1 MKKHHPIF
9 TLFSK
14 FIFFTGRVIL
24 ALRYRVR
31 LKGTE
36 ILKSSKSPLLFLP
49 NHQAIVDPML
59 FITQTNKYTTCVPV
73 ITSGYYDMPV
83 AKSFFRK
90 WGAIRVSDLE
100 KGSRNINVL
109 DNITSSV
116 TKGFELGHNIVIYP
130 AGQLPSQGLEKIYNK
145 QGAKKIVE
153 NLPGDVK
160 VIGVRISGLWGS
172 VWSKAWTGSSPD
184 FTSTL
189 LKSVWYTIANLILFM
204 PRRAVTIEFV
214 DITKE
219 ALVKAQADRRT
230 FNSFLED
237 FYNINGEEKPLFL
250 KHFFYV
256 TKCLKK
262 LPDNI
267 KDETEETESS
277 TSIHTFPDD
286 VVTAIKDIVAHTLE
300 ISTDK
305 IELNSS
311 LYLDLGADSLNLV
324 EIITDIESRFP
335 GFTTPEINSIKT
347 VTDLCL
353 IATGQFGTQVKL
365 KPSYLNKPL
374 SNITRLTVDKEKNIL
389 WQFIDTFT
397 KDKRDWFVYDSMLGT
412 TNRKDFLL
420 KAIVISGV
428 IKKRVKTKHLGI
440 MLPALQSTT
449 MLVIATY
456 MAGKIPVM
464 LNWTVGKS
472 VLEHNIEVAGIDKIL
487 TAGSFV
493 ERIEEQLP
501 HSIKNKLIL
510 MEKEIPGIKIQHKLS
525 ALIKSFAPKL
535 FINYK
540 NIDTTAVILFTSGS
554 EAMPKAVPL
563 SHANIVN
570 NLWGVLTM
578 ENIDNNRVFLGIL
591 PPFHSFGFTVMTVLP
606 LLTGIKVAYSP
617 NPTDGK
623 EVMNILKHTGSNIL
637 VVTPGFLKLMM
648 AQAAAFH
655 FKTVEFVISGAE
667 AITKQTIEKF
677 RSLAPKAIV
686 LEGYGITECSP
697 VLTLNPQDKQKL
709 NSVGKFLPGIDGI
722 IVDIDKYKVL
732 PQGSEGMILAKGRN
746 VFSGYLGDEN
756 INPFVTVNGEE
767 YYRTGDLGY
776 IDNEGFLYI
785 TGRLKRFIKIAGEM
799 ISLPFIER
807 KLVEKYGEDGENVL
821 AVEGSDKTTPPKIV
835 VFTTKE
841 MDKQEIQS
849 YLHKNGV
856 APIAKI
862 TDIITIDEIP
872 VLGTGKTDYKVLKG
886 MVEGR

>member
-9 TLFSK
+9 TLFSR
-14 FIFFTGRVIL
+14 FIFFAVRVIL
-24 ALRYRVR
+24 ALRYRVK
-31 LKGTE
+31 LKGTD
-36 ILKSSKSPLLFLP
+36 ILKESEAPLLFLP

-59 FITQTNKYTTCVPV
+59 FMTQVYKHTTCVPV
-73 ITSGYYDMPV
+73 VTSGYYDLPV
-83 AKSFFRK
+83 AKILFKK

-100 KGSRNINVL
+100 KGSRNIKVL

-153 NLPGDVK
+153 NLPDGVK

-172 VWSKAWTGSSPD
+172 VWSKAWTGKSPD
-184 FTSTL
+184 FTATL
-189 LKSVWYTIANLILFM
+189 LKSIWYTIANLIIFM
-204 PRRAVTIEFV
+204 PRRYVTIEFV

-219 ALVKAQADRRT
+219 ALARAQSDRQT
-230 FNSFLED
+230 FNSYLED

-256 TKCLKK
+256 PISKK
-262 LPDNI
+262 ELPGNI
-267 KDETEETESS
+267 KSEYEERESS
-277 TSIHTFPDD
+277 TSTHTFPVD
-286 VVTAIKDIVAHTLE
+286 VVAAIKDIVAGILD

-324 EIITDIESRFP
+324 EFITEIENHFP
-335 GFTTPEINSIKT
+335 GYTTPEINSIKT
-347 VTDLCL
+347 VADLCR
-353 IATGQFGTQVKL
+353 IATGQLGKQVKL
-365 KPSYLNKPL
+365 KPSHLNIPI
-374 SNITRLTVDKEKNIL
+374 SNISRLTVDKEKNIL
-389 WQFIDTFT
+389 WQFLDTFT
-397 KDKRDWFVYDSMLGT
+397 KNKNDWFVYDNMLGS

-420 KAIVISGV
+420 KSIVISDV
-428 IKKRVKTKHLGI
+428 IKRRIKNKHVGI

-472 VLEHNIEVAGIDKIL
+472 VLEHNIEVAGVEKIL
-487 TAGSFV
+487 TAGSFT

-501 HSIKNKLIL
+501 HSIKDKLIL
-510 MEKEIPGIKIQHKLS
+510 LEKEIPGIKIHHKLS
-525 ALIKSFAPKL
+525 ALIKSFVPKL

-540 NIDTTAVILFTSGS
+540 KTDPTAVILFTSGS

-578 ENIDNNRVFLGIL
+578 ENIDNNRIFLGIL
-591 PPFHSFGFTVMTVLP
+591 PPFHSFGFTVMTILP

-648 AQAAAFH
+648 AQAAAYH
-655 FKTVEFVISGAE
+655 FKTVKFVISGAE
-667 AITKQTIEKF
+667 AITKQTIERF
-677 RSLAPKAIV
+677 NSLAPDATV

-697 VLTLNPQDKQKL
+697 VLTLNPQDKQKF
-709 NSVGKFLPGIDGI
+709 NSVGKFLPGIEGI
-722 IVDIDKYKVL
+722 VVDIDTYKLL
-732 PQGSEGMILAKGRN
+732 PDGKEGMILAKGRN
-746 VFSGYLGDEN
+746 IFSGYLGEAN
-756 INPFVTVNGEE
+756 LKPFVTIDGEE

-776 IDNEGFLYI
+776 IDDEGYLYI

-821 AVEGSDKTTPPKIV
+821 AVEGSDKTTPPQIV

-841 MDKQEIQS
+841 IDKQEAQS

-862 TDIITIDEIP
+862 TAIVAIDEIP
-872 VLGTGKTDYKVLKG
+872 VLGTGKTDYKVLKAG
-886 MVEGR
+886 YF